1 LESSIEGPLDL
12 SLASEEV
19 AALPW
24 MEVRGWDVVVVD
36 LGMKGIG

>member
-1 LESSIEGPLDL
+1 MEGPLDL
-12 SLASEEV
+12 SLVREEV